1 MVGRRRRHRAE
12 GRYLRRPA
20 DPGTPLYTKAYS
32 RFVATCQ
39 ARTLAPQRS
48 RVDDEEALDLT
59 PRVRILLHTFAHC
72 CIRLNSSSPNPA
84 ERNNDVRCDR
94 GQRGLPGP
102 DVRLGDRLQR
112 QHRRARL
119 RRRAGGRRHR
129 RAVRGPGAGI
139 LPRRHLRADR
149 RGHVPVRDRPRERR
163 RRADS
168 PDRRPAGRRQGGADP
183 GGVRRDR
190 RGPGRLG
197 VFPSAALALLAPLA
211 MTFAAQY
218 RVSPLLMGLIIL
230 HGVNATAMS
239 PLNSYGAVTKSVL
252 EKSGLADVSIWSVFT
267 LFLAMY
273 VLLMAVVYFAF
284 GGMHLIRH
292 GHGEE
297 PAVDGVDTTVE
308 RTKITGEQKV
318 TLLAIAAL
326 MVLALGFGLDVGI
339 TAFGL
344 GALLT
349 LFFPKRADGAVKG
362 ISWSV
367 ILLTS
372 GLFVFVGVAKEVG
385 AIDYASNAIGS
396 LGNPLITTLL
406 AFVIG
411 GVVSAFASTTAT
423 LGATFPILIPPLQ
436 AANFAHIPGAVA
448 GFGVAASVV
457 DVSPTSPSGAM
468 LMANVRN
475 RDKQVY
481 FRQLLSYAGAM
492 LVSGSLVPWF
502 LLVVLGLG

>member
-1 MVGRRRRHRAE
+1 MSAAIATSVCCLVLMFAMAITFNVNIGALGFVAALVVATVGGLSSDQLLE
-12 GRYLRRPA
+12 SFPA
-20 DPGTPLYTKAYS
+20 DIFVLIAGVTYLFAIARENGTVELII
-32 RFVATCQ
+32 
-39 ARTLAPQRS
+39 RT
-48 RVDDEEALDLT
+48 
-59 PRVRILLHTFAHC
+59 
-72 CIRLNSSSPNPA
+72 
-84 ERNNDVRCDR
+84 
-94 GQRGLPGP
+94 G
-102 DVRLGDRLQR
+102 VRLV
-112 QHRRARL
+112 
-119 RRRAGGRRHR
+119 AGKV
-129 RAVRGPGAGI
+129 ALIPVVFGAI
-139 LPRRHLRADR
+139 AALLVAF
-149 RGHVPVRDRPRERR
+149 
-163 RRADS
+163 
-168 PDRRPAGRRQGGADP
+168 
-183 GGVRRDR
+183 
-190 RGPGRLG
+190 G

-218 RVSPLLMGLIIL
+218 RVSPLLMGLIVL

-239 PLNSYGAVTKSVL
+239 PLNSYGAVTQRVL
-252 EKSGLADVSIWSVFT
+252 TESGLADVSIWSVFT

-273 VLLMAVVYFAF
+273 LLLMTAVYFAF
-284 GGMHLIRH
+284 GGLRLIRR
-292 GHGEE
+292 GHGAE
-297 PAVDGVDTTVE
+297 PAVDGVGAEVTSSDV
-308 RTKITGEQKV
+308 TGEQKV

-326 MVLALGFGLDVGI
+326 VVLALGFGLDVGI

-349 LFFPKRADGAVKG
+349 LFFPKRADGAIRG

-385 AIDYASNAIGS
+385 AIDYASHAIGS
-396 LGNPLITTLL
+396 LGDPVLTTLL
-406 AFVIG
+406 AFLVG

-436 AANFAHIPGAVA
+436 AADFPHIPGAVA

-481 FRQLLSYAGAM
+481 FRQLVFYAGAM
-492 LVSGSLVPWF
+492 LVAGSLVPWL

>member
-1 MVGRRRRHRAE
+1 MSAAIATSVGCLVLMFAMAIAFNVNIGALGFVAALVVATVGGLSADQLLE
-12 GRYLRRPA
+12 SFPA
-20 DPGTPLYTKAYS
+20 DIFVLIAGVTYLFAIARENGTVELII
-32 RFVATCQ
+32 
-39 ARTLAPQRS
+39 RT
-48 RVDDEEALDLT
+48 
-59 PRVRILLHTFAHC
+59 
-72 CIRLNSSSPNPA
+72 
-84 ERNNDVRCDR
+84 
-94 GQRGLPGP
+94 G
-102 DVRLGDRLQR
+102 VRLV
-112 QHRRARL
+112 
-119 RRRAGGRRHR
+119 AGKV
-129 RAVRGPGAGI
+129 ALIPVVFGAI
-139 LPRRHLRADR
+139 AALLVAF
-149 RGHVPVRDRPRERR
+149 
-163 RRADS
+163 
-168 PDRRPAGRRQGGADP
+168 
-183 GGVRRDR
+183 
-190 RGPGRLG
+190 G

-218 RVSPLLMGLIIL
+218 RVSPLLMGLIVL

-239 PLNSYGAVTKSVL
+239 PLNSYGAVTQRVL
-252 EKSGLADVSIWSVFT
+252 SESGLTDVSIWSVFT

-273 VLLMAVVYFAF
+273 LLLMTAVYFAF
-284 GGMHLIRH
+284 GGLRLIRH
-292 GHGEE
+292 GHGAE
-297 PAVDGVDTTVE
+297 PAVDGVGAEVTRSDV
-308 RTKITGEQKV
+308 TGEQKV

-326 MVLALGFGLDVGI
+326 VVLALGFGLDVGI

-349 LFFPKRADGAVKG
+349 LFFPKRADGAVRG

-396 LGNPLITTLL
+396 LGDPVLTTLL
-406 AFVIG
+406 AFLVG

-436 AANFAHIPGAVA
+436 AADFPHIPGAVA

-481 FRQLLSYAGAM
+481 FRQLVFYAGAM
-492 LVSGSLVPWF
+492 LVTGSLVPWL

>member
-1 MVGRRRRHRAE
+1 
-12 GRYLRRPA
+12 
-20 DPGTPLYTKAYS
+20 
-32 RFVATCQ
+32 
-39 ARTLAPQRS
+39 
-48 RVDDEEALDLT
+48 
-59 PRVRILLHTFAHC
+59 
-72 CIRLNSSSPNPA
+72 
-84 ERNNDVRCDR
+84 
-94 GQRGLPGP
+94 
-102 DVRLGDRLQR
+102 
-112 QHRRARL
+112 
-119 RRRAGGRRHR
+119 
-129 RAVRGPGAGI
+129 
-139 LPRRHLRADR
+139 
-149 RGHVPVRDRPRERR
+149 
-163 RRADS
+163 
-168 PDRRPAGRRQGGADP
+168 
-183 GGVRRDR
+183 
-190 RGPGRLG
+190 
-197 VFPSAALALLAPLA
+197 

>member
-1 MVGRRRRHRAE
+1 MSAAIAASVGCLVLMFALAIAFNVNIGVLGFVGALVVAGIGGLSVDQVLE
-12 GRYLRRPA
+12 SFPA
-20 DPGTPLYTKAYS
+20 DIFVLIAGVTYLFAIARENGTVELM
-32 RFVATCQ
+32 V
-39 ARTLAPQRS
+39 RT
-48 RVDDEEALDLT
+48 
-59 PRVRILLHTFAHC
+59 
-72 CIRLNSSSPNPA
+72 
-84 ERNNDVRCDR
+84 
-94 GQRGLPGP
+94 G
-102 DVRLGDRLQR
+102 VRLV
-112 QHRRARL
+112 
-119 RRRAGGRRHR
+119 AGKVALIPVVFGVIA
-129 RAVRGPGAGI
+129 AVLVAF
-139 LPRRHLRADR
+139 
-149 RGHVPVRDRPRERR
+149 
-163 RRADS
+163 
-168 PDRRPAGRRQGGADP
+168 
-183 GGVRRDR
+183 
-190 RGPGRLG
+190 G

-239 PLNSYGAVTKSVL
+239 PMNSYGAVTKSVL
-252 EKSGLADVSIWSVFT
+252 EKSGLADVSIWTVFT

-292 GHGEE
+292 GHGKE

-308 RTKITGEQKV
+308 RTNIAGEQKV

>member
-1 MVGRRRRHRAE
+1 MSAAIATSVGCLVLMFGLAIAFNVNIGALGFVAALVVATVGGLSADQVLE
-12 GRYLRRPA
+12 SFPA
-20 DPGTPLYTKAYS
+20 DIFVLIAGVTYLFAIARENGTVELI
-32 RFVATCQ
+32 V
-39 ARTLAPQRS
+39 RT
-48 RVDDEEALDLT
+48 
-59 PRVRILLHTFAHC
+59 
-72 CIRLNSSSPNPA
+72 
-84 ERNNDVRCDR
+84 
-94 GQRGLPGP
+94 G
-102 DVRLGDRLQR
+102 VRLV
-112 QHRRARL
+112 
-119 RRRAGGRRHR
+119 AGKVALIPVVFGVIA
-129 RAVRGPGAGI
+129 AVLVAF
-139 LPRRHLRADR
+139 
-149 RGHVPVRDRPRERR
+149 
-163 RRADS
+163 
-168 PDRRPAGRRQGGADP
+168 
-183 GGVRRDR
+183 
-190 RGPGRLG
+190 G

-218 RVSPLLMGLIIL
+218 RVSPLLMGLIVL

-239 PLNSYGAVTKSVL
+239 PLNSYGAVTQSVL
-252 EKSGLADVSIWSVFT
+252 DKSGLADVSIWTVFT

-273 VLLMAVVYFAF
+273 ALLMTVVYFTF
-284 GGMHLIRH
+284 GGLHLIRH
-292 GHGEE
+292 GHGQE
-297 PAVDGVDTTVE
+297 PAVDEIDTTAVMVG
-308 RTKITGEQKV
+308 RVSGEQKV

-349 LFFPKRADGAVKG
+349 VLFPNRADGAVRG

-385 AIDYASNAIGS
+385 AIDYASDAIGS
-396 LGNPLITTLL
+396 LGNPVVTTLL
-406 AFVIG
+406 AFLIG
-411 GVVSAFASTTAT
+411 GVISAFASTTAT

-436 AANFAHIPGAVA
+436 AAGFAHIPGAVA

-481 FRQLLSYAGAM
+481 FRQLVAYAGAM
-492 LVSGSLVPWF
+492 LVSGSVVPWL

>member
-1 MVGRRRRHRAE
+1 MSAAIAASVGCLVLMFALAIAFDVNIGVLGFVGALVVAGIGGLSVDQVLE
-12 GRYLRRPA
+12 SFPA
-20 DPGTPLYTKAYS
+20 DIFVLIAGVTYLFAIARENGTVELM
-32 RFVATCQ
+32 V
-39 ARTLAPQRS
+39 RT
-48 RVDDEEALDLT
+48 
-59 PRVRILLHTFAHC
+59 
-72 CIRLNSSSPNPA
+72 
-84 ERNNDVRCDR
+84 
-94 GQRGLPGP
+94 G
-102 DVRLGDRLQR
+102 VRLV
-112 QHRRARL
+112 
-119 RRRAGGRRHR
+119 AGKVALIPVVFGMIA
-129 RAVRGPGAGI
+129 AV
-139 LPRRHLRADR
+139 L
-149 RGHVPVRDRPRERR
+149 V
-163 RRADS
+163 S
-168 PDRRPAGRRQGGADP
+168 F
-183 GGVRRDR
+183 
-190 RGPGRLG
+190 G

-239 PLNSYGAVTKSVL
+239 PMNSYGAVTKSVL

-292 GHGEE
+292 GHGKE

-308 RTKITGEQKV
+308 RAKIAGEQKV

-372 GLFVFVGVAKEVG
+372 GLFVFVGVAEEVG
-385 AIDYASNAIGS
+385 AIAYASNAIGS

-406 AFVIG
+406 ASVIG

>member
-1 MVGRRRRHRAE
+1 MTAAIATSVGCLLLMFTLAIAFNVNIGALGFVAALVVATVGGLSADQVLE
-12 GRYLRRPA
+12 SFPA
-20 DPGTPLYTKAYS
+20 DIFVLIAGVTYLFAIARENGTVELII
-32 RFVATCQ
+32 
-39 ARTLAPQRS
+39 RT
-48 RVDDEEALDLT
+48 
-59 PRVRILLHTFAHC
+59 
-72 CIRLNSSSPNPA
+72 
-84 ERNNDVRCDR
+84 
-94 GQRGLPGP
+94 G
-102 DVRLGDRLQR
+102 VRLV
-112 QHRRARL
+112 
-119 RRRAGGRRHR
+119 AGKVALIPVVFGVLA
-129 RAVRGPGAGI
+129 AVLVAF
-139 LPRRHLRADR
+139 
-149 RGHVPVRDRPRERR
+149 
-163 RRADS
+163 
-168 PDRRPAGRRQGGADP
+168 
-183 GGVRRDR
+183 
-190 RGPGRLG
+190 G

-218 RVSPLLMGLIIL
+218 RVSPLLMGLLVL

-239 PLNSYGAVTKSVL
+239 PLNSYGAVTRSVL
-252 EKSGLADVSIWSVFT
+252 TDSGLADVSIWTVFS

-273 VLLMAVVYFAF
+273 LLLMTVVYFAF
-284 GGMHLIRH
+284 GGLRLIRY
-292 GHGEE
+292 GHGGE
-297 PAVDGVDTTVE
+297 PAVDGVDVEVTTGEV
-308 RTKITGEQKV
+308 TGEQRA

-349 LFFPKRADGAVKG
+349 LLFPKRADGAVQG

-372 GLFVFVGVAKEVG
+372 GLFVFVGVAEEVG
-385 AIDYASNAIGS
+385 AIAYASHAIGS
-396 LGNPLITTLL
+396 LGDPVVTTLL
-406 AFVIG
+406 AFLTG

-436 AANFAHIPGAVA
+436 AADFAHIPGAVA

-475 RDKQVY
+475 RAKQVY
-481 FRQLLSYAGAM
+481 FRQLVYYAGAM
-492 LVSGSLVPWF
+492 LVTGSVVPWL